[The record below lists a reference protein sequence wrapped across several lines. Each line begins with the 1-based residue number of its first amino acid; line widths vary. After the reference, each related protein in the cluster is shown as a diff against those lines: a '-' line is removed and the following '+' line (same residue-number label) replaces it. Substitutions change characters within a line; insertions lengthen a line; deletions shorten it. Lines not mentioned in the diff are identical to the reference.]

1 MPHKVAGGSRKKES
15 MKKRSINQVSQQ
27 FESASKAG
35 FDALPNNAFV
45 REAELVR
52 TETNPTAP
60 LPFSTHTLWRKVRDG
75 SFPRPSKLAPR
86 VTAWL
91 VQDVRD
97 WMRACAA

>member
-1 MPHKVAGGSRKKES
+1 MSNKL
-15 MKKRSINQVSQQ
+15 
-27 FESASKAG
+27 SAKISKPPGALGQAG
-35 FDALPNNAFV
+35 FDALPNCAFV

-52 TETNPTAP
+52 TDSNPTGP

-86 VTAWL
+86 VTAWS

-97 WMRACAA
+97 WMRTCAA

>member
-1 MPHKVAGGSRKKES
+1 MN
-15 MKKRSINQVSQQ
+15 KRTINKISKDIETAV
-27 FESASKAG
+27 KAG

-52 TETNPTAP
+52 TDTNPTGP
-60 LPFSTHTLWRKVRDG
+60 LPFSTHTLWRMVRDG

-91 VQDVRD
+91 VQDVRE